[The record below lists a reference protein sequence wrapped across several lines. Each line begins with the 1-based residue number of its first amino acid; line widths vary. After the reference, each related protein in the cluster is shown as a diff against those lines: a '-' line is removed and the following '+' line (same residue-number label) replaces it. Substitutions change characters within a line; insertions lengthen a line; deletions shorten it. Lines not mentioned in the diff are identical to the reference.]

1 MKKSFKS
8 IDLDSLKVK
17 YQNIECFFTYYDGD
31 NSSFDFY
38 GNSLDGTEV
47 RITLGGCPAWIKNFS
62 FGVNHPLTLKEAL
75 NQHIRYLSATTSD
88 GTVIYENF
96 FDLTQKDKNVKAQS

>member
-8 IDLDSLKVK
+8 IDLDSLKAK

-47 RITLGGCPAWIKNFS
+47 RIHWVVA
-62 FGVNHPLTLKEAL
+62 
-75 NQHIRYLSATTSD
+75 QHGSRTFLLVLITP
-88 GTVIYENF
+88 
-96 FDLTQKDKNVKAQS
+96 